1 MASAFDLSTEQA
13 YTLTYLLAHFCFCL
27 SFLFFFSRTLP
38 PRRFVKT
45 PFLCSLPFAGGIV
58 LYTFVTGDARS
69 ASFQFIFYWAFAAAD
84 LLLYRERFWKRL
96 GNFFFIVI
104 CLGIV
109 EFAASLVYYVI
120 VFLSGFRDFGA
131 FDPVVPEDTPG
142 DLLIFISFM
151 SIAQFL
157 VLPLCIYLWRHSVQ
171 HIHLKTLIQ
180 LVLAASLSGSGIL
193 YVFPEW
199 IGPMGWIFVFI
210 GTFLS
215 VVLFFYGIRQMRLR
229 FHVRKKEKEMLR
241 ENMAHYHAVWEK
253 NLSLRRQNHDVAGH
267 LQAISYLLKEEKTE
281 EAKKYIHDLLKMM

>member
-1 MASAFDLSTEQA
+1 MFLPVFSVFLQPDASA
-13 YTLTYLLAHFCFCL
+13 
-27 SFLFFFSRTLP
+27 P
-38 PRRFVKT
+38 PVRKDAVSLQSSVRR
-45 PFLCSLPFAGGIV
+45 GIV

-109 EFAASLVYYVI
+109 EFASSLVYYVI

-215 VVLFFYGIRQMRLR
+215 VVLFFLR
-229 FHVRKKEKEMLR
+229 HP
-241 ENMAHYHAVWEK
+241 ADAAAVPCP
-253 NLSLRRQNHDVAGH
+253 
-267 LQAISYLLKEEKTE
+267 
-281 EAKKYIHDLLKMM
+281 